1 MSHAYQTWNNCGPV
15 AALMALSY
23 YGIAVSQ
30 PQAADALKTHPQ
42 DKNVSIEEM
51 AGYLTSFGLEAR
63 VLINGNLDTLKRLI
77 AQGIPVVLHNR
88 LSSKEDYGH
97 YTVVRGYD
105 ETQGIMVI
113 NDSYYGPGRRV
124 PYAEVEEL
132 WTYFNRHYIPV
143 YRPQARPLVA
153 AILGPDASQ
162 LVMLRR
168 ALTANQVRINDTPN
182 SAIAW
187 LNLGETHFL
196 LGDDA
201 TAVAA
206 WEKAQTLG
214 LSPRVLWY
222 ASWPAAAYNR
232 LGLPEQ
238 VLALTQRVIVEQPA
252 SPDLY
257 YGRGL
262 AYLALGDRVKARQ
275 SLNQALVYD
284 PGMDEARRALTEL
297 GAS

>member
-42 DKNVSIEEM
+42 DKSVSPGELVTYM
-51 AGYLTSFGLEAR
+51 TSLGLEAR
-63 VLINGNLDTLKRLI
+63 VLINGRLEVVKRLLS
-77 AQGIPVVLHNR
+77 QGIPVILSHR
-88 LSSKEDYGH
+88 LSLQEDYGH
-97 YTVVRGYD
+97 YTVARGYD
-105 ETQGIMVI
+105 DARGVIII
-113 NDSYYGPGRRV
+113 NDSYFGPMRGAAYSEMEALWQHSNRR
-124 PYAEVEEL
+124 
-132 WTYFNRHYIPV
+132 YIPV
-143 YRPQARPLVA
+143 YRPEDRAKVET
-153 AILGPDASQ
+153 ILGPDASK
-162 LVMLRR
+162 LIMLRR

-201 TAVAA
+201 TAIAA

-222 ASWPAAAYNR
+222 SSWPATAYNR
-232 LGLPEQ
+232 LGLPEN

-257 YGRGL
+257 YERGL
-262 AYLALGDRVKARQ
+262 AYLALGDRVRARQ
-275 SLNQALVYD
+275 ALNQTLVYD
-284 PGMDEARRALTEL
+284 PGMERARRALAEL